1 LQQKFQFIFA
11 GGGRPRPGPGLGLEG
26 KKYFYNLLSIRFEG
40 CESGCMKE
48 KTKPVRIPES
58 LHLRVKTF
66 ASSQGQSMQQW
77 LMGLIERALPPKT
90 KSR

>member
-48 KTKPVRIPES
+48 NRSGYRKAC
-58 LHLRVKTF
+58 TF
-66 ASSQGQSMQQW
+66 G
-77 LMGLIERALPPKT
+77 
-90 KSR
+90 